1 MYKYKK
7 ITINFITCIYIL
19 LSIIEVILYLFAKNN
34 LFGLIYII
42 INLFIIFLLV
52 PISYNYNKYFSS
64 ARLSKL
70 IITFLLIIFT
80 SFILQ
85 IIILKNMGYVDA
97 SNLYIKKIF
106 VIKNILKPIM
116 DFIILIFILLEFKLD
131 KLLIKNKK
139 RDK

>member
-7 ITINFITCIYIL
+7 ITINFITKIYIL
-19 LSIIEVILYLFAKNN
+19 LSILEVIIYLFAKNN

-70 IITFLLIIFT
+70 IITFLLIIFA

-85 IIILKNMGYVDA
+85 IIVLKNMGYVDS

-106 VIKNILKPIM
+106 VIKNILKPII

-131 KLLIKNKK
+131 KLLMKNKK
-139 RDK
+139 HDK

>member
-7 ITINFITCIYIL
+7 IAINFITTIYIL
-19 LSIIEVILYLFAKNN
+19 LSLLEVILYLFAKNN

-42 INLFIIFLLV
+42 INIFIIFLLV

-85 IIILKNMGYVDA
+85 IIVLKNMGYIDA

-106 VIKNILKPIM
+106 VIKNILKPII

-131 KLLIKNKK
+131 KLLMKNKK
-139 RDK
+139 RYK

>member
-19 LSIIEVILYLFAKNN
+19 LSILEVILYLFAKNN

-85 IIILKNMGYVDA
+85 IIILKNIGYVDA

-106 VIKNILKPIM
+106 VIKNILKPII

>member
-7 ITINFITCIYIL
+7 ITINFITTIYIL
-19 LSIIEVILYLFAKNN
+19 LTILEVILYLFAKNN

-64 ARLSKL
+64 VRLSKL

-80 SFILQ
+80 SFILH
-85 IIILKNMGYVDA
+85 IIVLKNMGYVDS

-106 VIKNILKPIM
+106 VTKNILKPII

-131 KLLIKNKK
+131 KLLMKNKK
-139 RDK
+139 HDK

>member
-7 ITINFITCIYIL
+7 ITINFITTIYIL
-19 LSIIEVILYLFAKNN
+19 LSILEIILYLFAKNN

-85 IIILKNMGYVDA
+85 IIVLKNMGYVDS

-106 VIKNILKPIM
+106 VIKNILKPII

-131 KLLIKNKK
+131 KLLMKNKK

>member
-7 ITINFITCIYIL
+7 ITINFITTIYIL
-19 LSIIEVILYLFAKNN
+19 LSILEVIIYLFAKNN

-70 IITFLLIIFT
+70 IITFLLIIFA

-85 IIILKNMGYVDA
+85 IIVLKNMGYVDS

-106 VIKNILKPIM
+106 VIKNILKPII

-131 KLLIKNKK
+131 KLLMKNKK
-139 RDK
+139 HDK

>member
-7 ITINFITCIYIL
+7 IAINFITTIYIL
-19 LSIIEVILYLFAKNN
+19 LSLLEVILYLFAKNN

-42 INLFIIFLLV
+42 INIFIIFLLV

-85 IIILKNMGYVDA
+85 IIVLKNMGYIDA

-106 VIKNILKPIM
+106 VIKNILKPII
-116 DFIILIFILLEFKLD
+116 DFVILIFILLEFKLD
-131 KLLIKNKK
+131 KLLMKNKK

>member
-7 ITINFITCIYIL
+7 IAINFINTIYIL
-19 LSIIEVILYLFAKNN
+19 LSLLEVILYLFAKNN

-42 INLFIIFLLV
+42 INIFIIFLLV

-85 IIILKNMGYVDA
+85 IIVLKNMGYIDA

-106 VIKNILKPIM
+106 VIKNILKPII

-131 KLLIKNKK
+131 KLLMKNKK

>member
-7 ITINFITCIYIL
+7 IAINFITTIYIL
-19 LSIIEVILYLFAKNN
+19 LSLLEVILYLFAKNN

-42 INLFIIFLLV
+42 INIFIIFLLV

-85 IIILKNMGYVDA
+85 IIVLKNMGYIDA

-106 VIKNILKPIM
+106 VIKNILKPII

-131 KLLIKNKK
+131 KLLMKNKK

>member
-1 MYKYKK
+1 
-7 ITINFITCIYIL
+7 
-19 LSIIEVILYLFAKNN
+19 
-34 LFGLIYII
+34 
-42 INLFIIFLLV
+42 V

-85 IIILKNMGYVDA
+85 IIVLKNMGYIDA

-106 VIKNILKPIM
+106 VIKSILKPII

-131 KLLIKNKK
+131 KLLMKNKK